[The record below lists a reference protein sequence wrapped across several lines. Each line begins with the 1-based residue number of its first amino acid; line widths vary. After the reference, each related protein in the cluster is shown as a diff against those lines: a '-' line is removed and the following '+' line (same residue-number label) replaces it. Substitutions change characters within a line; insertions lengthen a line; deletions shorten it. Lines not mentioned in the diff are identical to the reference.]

1 AVRAARRE
9 EARML
14 ARAVVAE
21 PALGPAFLGAVLEVV
36 DGCSGPGEQTPDGLE
51 LSRLRL
57 VRRACDRELV
67 VVEGVVGIGEWHR
80 LDRLCRG
87 AQVADD
93 VVAAEQAVARGDVD
107 EVDRLDDVPAP
118 HDYPERTHARKV
130 VRAGIPRS
138 RGLAPPTRSRRQA
151 LSDRA

>member
-1 AVRAARRE
+1 AAAEGRLAAAQQGADLLLERVVGKAVPGEGPAVRAARRE

-21 PALGPAFLGAVLEVV
+21 PALGPAFLRAVLEVV

-67 VVEGVVGIGEWHR
+67 VVEVVVGIGE
-80 LDRLCRG
+80 C
-87 AQVADD
+87 
-93 VVAAEQAVARGDVD
+93 
-107 EVDRLDDVPAP
+107 
-118 HDYPERTHARKV
+118 
-130 VRAGIPRS
+130 
-138 RGLAPPTRSRRQA
+138 
-151 LSDRA
+151 